1 MTLRTALFAATVLG
15 LGAMSGLSV
24 SASAATMNIANP
36 AISGANSGDAAVTK
50 VDMRRWDPRR
60 DGDRQRM
67 RGGKYRYFH
76 GGYYYATPWWQVGVP
91 LAPGLVVGVPTPWT
105 PDGSAIAN
113 ANMGTSIARAVVIIA
128 AVVGLSAADVQRT

>member
-24 SASAATMNIANP
+24 SASAATMNTANP

-50 VDMRRWDPRR
+50 VDSA
-60 DGDRQRM
+60 DGIRKGMAIGSACAVASIAISMAATTMQR
-67 RGGKYRYFH
+67 H
-76 GGYYYATPWWQVGVP
+76 GGRSVCRWRQVLSSACRPHGP
-91 LAPGLVVGVPTPWT
+91 PH
-105 PDGSAIAN
+105 GSAIAN

>member
-1 MTLRTALFAATVLG
+1 MTLRTVLFAATVLG

-24 SASAATMNIANP
+24 SASAATMNTANP

-76 GGYYYATPWWQVGVP
+76 GGY
-91 LAPGLVVGVPTPWT
+91 
-105 PDGSAIAN
+105 
-113 ANMGTSIARAVVIIA
+113 
-128 AVVGLSAADVQRT
+128 